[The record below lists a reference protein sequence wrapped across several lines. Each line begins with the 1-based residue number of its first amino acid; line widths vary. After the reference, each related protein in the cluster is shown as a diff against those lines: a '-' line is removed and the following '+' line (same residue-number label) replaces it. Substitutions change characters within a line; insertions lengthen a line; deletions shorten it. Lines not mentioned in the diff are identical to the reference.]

1 MSVTAWRIVKRRFA
15 TAAFS
20 GEGARQYGGRWNSRG
35 TAIVYTAESQALA
48 ALELLV
54 NIGSTGVLTSYTSIP
69 VTIPDALIN
78 VIEEAQLP
86 KNWRTAPAPVALR
99 RIGDEWAGSGTSVVL
114 RVPSVVI
121 PGEHNFLLSPAHPD
135 FHKLTMGTPIPFR
148 FDRRLRGK

>member
-1 MSVTAWRIVKRRFA
+1 VKRRFA